1 MSRRP
6 HVVDDVAPAAVR
18 DPGTTAAAPRP
29 RRRRGPV
36 ARALTALGG
45 VASVVLALVVVA
57 VLLLTLTGT
66 ARFVPVL
73 SNSMAPGMPV
83 GSLAVTQPVAREDAA
98 VGDVIVFTAPVGP
111 AIRVIHRVITVY
123 GPEYADRIDG
133 WSPDLLVME
142 TQGDNNPS
150 PDPWIVT
157 VGDDEIQ
164 RRTAVVPY
172 LGWPGVWLS
181 DPSARSVAF
190 GAAGALVTAWALV
203 AVWRRPPRSAEGRS

>member
-1 MSRRP
+1 MSRHP
-6 HVVDDVAPAAVR
+6 HVVDAHAPADVPA
-18 DPGTTAAAPRP
+18 PETGATAPRA
-29 RRRRGPV
+29 RRRRGPL

-45 VASVVLALVVVA
+45 IVSVVLALVVVA

-83 GSLAVTQPVAREDAA
+83 GSLAVTQPVAREDVA
-98 VGDVIVFTAPVGP
+98 VGDVVVFTAPVGP
-111 AIRVIHRVITVY
+111 AIRVIHRAITVY
-123 GPEYADRIDG
+123 GPESADRIDG
-133 WSPDLLVME
+133 WTPDLLVME

-157 VGDDEIQ
+157 VSDDEVQ

-181 DPSARSVAF
+181 HPDARSLAF

-203 AVWRRPPRSAEGRS
+203 AVWRRPPRTAEGRS

>member
-1 MSRRP
+1 VSRRP
-6 HVVDDVAPAAVR
+6 DAADASAPAAIPDQR
-18 DPGTTAAAPRP
+18 TTSGGPRP
-29 RRRRGPV
+29 RRRRGPL
-36 ARALTALGG
+36 ARVITALGG
-45 VASVVLALVVVA
+45 VVSVALALVVVA
-57 VLLLTLTGT
+57 VLLLSVTGT

-83 GSLAVTQPVAREDAA
+83 GSLAVTQPVARDDTA

-123 GPEYADRIDG
+123 GPESADLIEG
-133 WSPDLLVME
+133 WTPDLLVME

-157 VGDDEIQ
+157 VSDDEIQ

-203 AVWRRPPRSAEGRS
+203 AVWRRPPRAAEGRS